1 MTEPA
6 DPAVEGKSTPPLD
19 RGKLAMRLLHLI
31 LVGIL
36 LGAATAVLHVM
47 TIVQFIVMLADKGT
61 PNAQIAAFGKSLGA
75 WMAKAA
81 RFQTAESEEKP
92 WPWSPLD

>member
-1 MTEPA
+1 MSDTSQNTTPVAEP
-6 DPAVEGKSTPPLD
+6 DK
-19 RGKLAMRLLHLI
+19 GKLAMRLLHLI
-31 LVGIL
+31 LIGL
-36 LGAATAVLHVM
+36 MLGAATAVLHVM
-47 TIVQFIVMLADKGT
+47 TAVQFIIMLADKGQ

-81 RFQTAESEEKP
+81 QFQTAQSEDKP